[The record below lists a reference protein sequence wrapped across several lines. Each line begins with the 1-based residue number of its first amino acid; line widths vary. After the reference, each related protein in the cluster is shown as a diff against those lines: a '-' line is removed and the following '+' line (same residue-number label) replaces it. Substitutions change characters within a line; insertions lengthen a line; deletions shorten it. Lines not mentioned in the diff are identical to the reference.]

1 MRIYYET
8 RMCILNLPQIN
19 FSLWIDSLFYAHY
32 SRADKPRQVGTSQTI
47 WILQSTRGCSL
58 AFWEREKISFQ
69 IACAPRISIN
79 KQNARWKGGKAV
91 AQLRRK
97 GTEGRKRRRG
107 IVGRCSVR
115 RLSMHGTQTKQKL
128 RILQGRYTQMRIGAG
143 SACARVYC
151 RYRARISVLNRGA
164 FISSLYFPRF
174 SIYVIYCP
182 PRPSQ
187 SSRRVG
193 VPPWF
198 CESTPNP
205 LPAST

>member
-1 MRIYYET
+1 MNSAEHPGA
-8 RMCILNLPQIN
+8 L
-19 FSLWIDSLFYAHY
+19 
-32 SRADKPRQVGTSQTI
+32 SR
-47 WILQSTRGCSL
+47 
-58 AFWEREKISFQ
+58 FEREKISFQ

-97 GTEGRKRRRG
+97 GTGGEEEEV
-107 IVGRCSVR
+107 VGRCSVR
-115 RLSMHGTQTKQKL
+115 RLSMHGAQTKQKL
-128 RILQGRYTQMRIGAG
+128 WILQGRCTQMRIGAE

-151 RYRARISVLNRGA
+151 RYWARISVLNRGA

-193 VPPWF
+193 VPP
-198 CESTPNP
+198 
-205 LPAST
+205 